1 MSVSFTATDALELRA
16 SRAFEEIFAGLQG
29 RSTIRT
35 IDFVANEPIETGE
48 AMLILAA
55 KCVGKPERRNDIMR
69 VASTIVAP
77 SRAEAGCISY
87 SIHERLLGEDKFL
100 FFEEWADQAALDFH
114 FNTTHFQEFIRE
126 FTPLLQAPPDIRIYE
141 VSEARTLEL

>member
-29 RSTIRT
+29 RFTIRT

-87 SIHERLLGEDKFL
+87 SIHERLLGEDEIL
-100 FFEEWADQAALDFH
+100 IL
-114 FNTTHFQEFIRE
+114 RGVGG
-126 FTPLLQAPPDIRIYE
+126 P
-141 VSEARTLEL
+141 SSS